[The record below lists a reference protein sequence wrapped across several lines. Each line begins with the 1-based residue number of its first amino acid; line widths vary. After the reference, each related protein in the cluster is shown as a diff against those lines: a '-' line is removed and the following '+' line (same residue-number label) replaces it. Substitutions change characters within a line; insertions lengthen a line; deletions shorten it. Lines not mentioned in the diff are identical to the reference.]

1 MEHNWNDF
9 NMNIPMKKKVNI
21 DFNMN
26 IQVLDISIL
35 NSTYKYL
42 SIRVN
47 LDILINHLISKEI
60 MSYEDCEEIESIG
73 AGKLEKDHVFSWIQ
87 NYLQNNSQEKRCT
100 CLQTILNAIND
111 DEFIK

>member
-1 MEHNWNDF
+1 
-9 NMNIPMKKKVNI
+9 
-21 DFNMN
+21 
-26 IQVLDISIL
+26 
-35 NSTYKYL
+35 
-42 SIRVN
+42 
-47 LDILINHLISKEI
+47 